1 MKSTKYTLNNGK
13 YVILFS
19 KKLEIFSVFN
29 LIFYILII
37 ASLISKI
44 NVSKIVFKVLSVAW
58 LDIDMGH

>member
-1 MKSTKYTLNNGK
+1 LKSTKYTLNNGK

-19 KKLEIFSVFN
+19 KKFEIFSVFN